1 MTLDDLRQE
10 AWNLARETATVDAD
24 RLWSESEM
32 NLYINRVYR
41 FIARETK
48 SIRDSIT
55 PSVCRITVAP
65 PTDLAALTSLA
76 ATDSWY
82 AQDLAWYNDTGSW
95 LYHQLVSPYSLPLSP
110 LILRIDEAKWTINQW
125 RLTKV
130 SVTKWQTNPWW
141 EQVIATMST
150 EYATDLDNNRIAL
163 NYRTQTSDTLKLH
176 VRRMPLTDLS
186 ADTDV
191 PELRLEYHD
200 FMLNGI
206 LYWMYSKQD
215 SQTFDAAKALD
226 FKSKFMEDVDY
237 IKQQDTLLDN
247 RLRPNSSL
255 DAFR

>member
-1 MTLDDLRQE
+1 
-10 AWNLARETATVDAD
+10 
-24 RLWSESEM
+24 
-32 NLYINRVYR
+32 
-41 FIARETK
+41 
-48 SIRDSIT
+48 
-55 PSVCRITVAP
+55 
-65 PTDLAALTSLA
+65 
-76 ATDSWY
+76 
-82 AQDLAWYNDTGSW
+82 
-95 LYHQLVSPYSLPLSP
+95 
-110 LILRIDEAKWTINQW
+110 
-125 RLTKV
+125 
-130 SVTKWQTNPWW
+130 
-141 EQVIATMST
+141 
-150 EYATDLDNNRIAL
+150 
-163 NYRTQTSDTLKLH
+163 
-176 VRRMPLTDLS
+176 MPLTDLS